1 MRRSEKHEEVGCV
14 MRLTKYDK
22 PMTAAP
28 SQPEPLPGGKSR
40 PSILGNADYVADL
53 KTKTKGKVVAAK
65 WGVALNTVWQHRS
78 ILRKRGEL

>member
-1 MRRSEKHEEVGCV
+1 

-22 PMTAAP
+22 PMTAAL

-65 WGVALNTVWQHRS
+65 WGVALNTVCQHRS